1 MAIDDLEKLVD
12 KLVDTGFSRCVAAG
26 VLARFPKPEHLVD
39 KLVETVLYHEAQV
52 RIEQQ
57 AVEASTQEMVVETAG
72 VQGSLSKPDQL
83 VDKLVQT
90 VLHHE
95 AKVRMEQEQ
104 LVDNLVDVVL
114 DHKAKVRSEQQTPEA
129 STCEMVIE

>member
-26 VLARFPKPEHLVD
+26 VLARFSKPEHLVD

-72 VQGSLSKPDQL
+72 VQGSLSKQD
-83 VDKLVQT
+83 
-90 VLHHE
+90 
-95 AKVRMEQEQ
+95 Q

-114 DHKAKVRSEQQTPEA
+114 NHKAKIRSEQQAREA
-129 STCEMVIE
+129 STREVVIE